1 MATYTSNLNLKKPNS
16 EDFYNIADF
25 NGNADILDTEVSK
38 KVDKVT
44 GGTEGN
50 FAKLDANGGIADSG
64 TNATNIT
71 NHIATDITSSNGVH
85 GIRYN
90 DNKIQYYDNNTWNNA
105 KTATHLYLSDWV
117 ITFGPVGGTYQD
129 NKSACFK
136 MITSY
141 EPTATNLNTFK
152 QMVGANVGT
161 LNVLAYLNPVYGYF
175 LGTIKNSNNVL
186 SGTFYDEGTG
196 YSTNFAEN
204 ASTTITI
211 TKNISTQIF

>member
-38 KVDKVT
+38 KVDKVS

-71 NHIATDITSSNGVH
+71 NHMSTNITSSNGIH
-85 GIRYN
+85 GLRYN

-105 KTATHLYLSDWV
+105 KTATHLYLSSWSVTGRYDS
-117 ITFGPVGGTYQD
+117 TPNTTYSGSFQLL
-129 NKSACFK
+129 
-136 MITSY
+136 TSY

-152 QMVGANVGT
+152 QMVGTNVGW
-161 LNVLAYLNPVYGYF
+161 LQIIRIVG
-175 LGTIKNSNNVL
+175 GTTRCLTSVGVFNNKLKFITDSTDSDTTNHLFEESDTQTYVTV
-186 SGTFYDEGTG
+186 SKDGT
-196 YSTNFAEN
+196 
-204 ASTTITI
+204 
-211 TKNISTQIF
+211 TQIF